1 MTVVPLASPL
11 DRAIFRRSDVFGGVD
26 VMRARFIHH
35 SFAPHTHDEL
45 MIGILHAGTKAFRL
59 GRGRR
64 FAGRGMLSVVN
75 AGEMHTGERHSG
87 DELEYA
93 ALYLS
98 RTAITQIVSEDTET
112 DPEIHSPV
120 IDDAVVWC
128 ALNSAHSSMMSDADI
143 LAAEEMLTL
152 GVTRLFSLYGNRQ
165 VRTEAVPQ
173 PDAVKRAVS
182 YIHAEAAEPMTLDAI
197 AQTAAV
203 GRFHLI
209 RLFQRHL
216 GLSPHAYV
224 TQVRVDRGK
233 KLLRAG
239 EPVSRVAL
247 EVGFADQAHF
257 TKRFKQLTGATP
269 AQYASGR

>member
-1 MTVVPLASPL
+1 M
-11 DRAIFRRSDVFGGVD
+11 FGGVD
-26 VMRARFIHH
+26 VMRARFVHH
-35 SFAPHTHDEL
+35 SFAPHAHEEL

-75 AGEMHTGERHSG
+75 AGEMHTGERHAG

-98 RTAITQIVSEDTET
+98 QTAIMQIVGGGAEIN
-112 DPEIHSPV
+112 PEIHSPV
-120 IDDAVVWC
+120 IDDPVLWR
-128 ALNSAHSSMMSDADI
+128 ALNSAQNFMMSGADA
-143 LAAEEMLTL
+143 LAAEEMLTW
-152 GVTRLFSLYGNRQ
+152 GVTRLFCQYGNRR
-165 VRTEAVPQ
+165 VRTVTPPY

-182 YIHAEAAEPMTLDAI
+182 YIHAESAEPVTLDAI
-197 AQTAAV
+197 AQSAAV

-224 TQVRVDRGK
+224 TQVRIDRGK
-233 KLLRAG
+233 LLLRAG
-239 EPVSRVAL
+239 ETVANVAL
-247 EVGFADQAHF
+247 DVGFADQAHF

-269 AQYASGR
+269 AQYASACRH